1 MIYRFRKAG
10 TLKDE
15 RGYVLGLVMVFFVV
29 FTILGLAFIKM
40 QGFERLHVFNYDQ
53 KTSAFYRAEGGI
65 YKGMWLLNTVSKAAA
80 TFSDATVT
88 VVYDSVNKEMKA
100 TGIAGSTLD
109 SIKVS
114 VVEDGIFKVN
124 SWEEL

>member
-1 MIYRFRKAG
+1 MSFNCKTSRIVN
-10 TLKDE
+10 DE
-15 RGYVLGLVMVFFVV
+15 SGYVLGLVMIFFVV

-53 KTSAFYRAEGGI
+53 KSQAFYYADGGI
-65 YKGMWLLNTVSKAAA
+65 HKGVWLLNTVSKAAA

-88 VVYDSVNKEMKA
+88 VVYDSVTMEFVS
-100 TGIAGSTLD
+100 TGISGGALD

-114 VVEDGIFKVN
+114 VVEDGIFKIS